1 MWKRAEEAKFK
12 AYLKQKEIAT
22 IEEVTI
28 AWKAKEQ
35 ERERTFNESVSKVC
49 GLEKQL
55 RTKGMDLQRREERIF
70 ALEEELKNK
79 LLEVSK
85 QLTNKEEEIVGT
97 KKRFKEEKVLLE
109 NDKKR
114 LVMQVEDLKNRLEHL
129 EQRHY
134 SFKKEVDE
142 SPVAVL
148 RQELSQKN
156 VEVIEAE
163 SKVRRANEEAK
174 QYKA

>member
-1 MWKRAEEAKFK
+1 
-12 AYLKQKEIAT
+12 
-22 IEEVTI
+22 
-28 AWKAKEQ
+28 
-35 ERERTFNESVSKVC
+35 
-49 GLEKQL
+49 
-55 RTKGMDLQRREERIF
+55 
-70 ALEEELKNK
+70 
-79 LLEVSK
+79 
-85 QLTNKEEEIVGT
+85 
-97 KKRFKEEKVLLE
+97 
-109 NDKKR
+109 
-114 LVMQVEDLKNRLEHL
+114 MQVEDLKNRLEHL